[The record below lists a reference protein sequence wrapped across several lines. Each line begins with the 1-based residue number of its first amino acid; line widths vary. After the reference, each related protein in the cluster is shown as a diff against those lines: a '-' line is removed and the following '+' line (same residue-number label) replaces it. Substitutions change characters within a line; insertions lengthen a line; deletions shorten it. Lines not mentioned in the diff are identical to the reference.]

1 MADKG
6 FISGSMK
13 FDVSDDEAAL
23 EQSEGPVLP
32 MRLVVVTRL
41 TPGADESLGATPPTA
56 PIRLDPAEPEAL
68 FAKLR
73 PRLSIEV
80 PSVLDGGRMTRLE
93 IAPTSLKSFRP
104 DGLVTEVSLMRSLL
118 DGKLVLDRLRAAEI
132 TDDQA
137 FAQLDRLWKGS
148 ALAAE
153 VLGRAPSAASSTA
166 PAPAAPRVAAPTA
179 SEGGGLDSLLS
190 MVEVPGG
197 SGGDAPSAADSPA
210 GDGREDRI
218 ARIIAEVAS
227 GGRKAGR
234 GKSGIPRVEEAI
246 GMQLGAILQHPAMR
260 QLEQSYRALRFL
272 LERAGKTPGLIVEAV
287 AIGDDGPVAA
297 FERVVRRA
305 DPPVT
310 LALVDVDVDGSAR
323 SFADLE
329 ALAALAEANT
339 CPVIVNGTS
348 KLLGV
353 GDLARV
359 DKLDSKTNLFTA
371 PHRAPWRATANKPS
385 LRWVAIA
392 MNPMLARLPY
402 DKQSSRVRE
411 AVVVEQPNDHEAI
424 VWIPPAYAVGA
435 TAIASFRDTS
445 WPARITGPR
454 HGVIENLPVQHL
466 DDDGV
471 EIAIPTQ
478 AFVST
483 ESQRELSRVGVLML
497 ASAANSDAAYIH
509 AAPTAYVQPDKKT
522 YDVSTAGPED
532 RPPPLSLVDQLFVGR
547 LVQFARA
554 ICGKIPPDSDPKE
567 LEQVLQAATWSMFD
581 KAPPSGPELAVGV
594 RRSDEGL
601 VASFSVRPRRFL
613 GVSLDEFGFEM
624 PVG

>member
-6 FISGSMK
+6 FIAGTMK
-13 FDVSDDEAAL
+13 FDVSDDDAAL
-23 EQSEGPVLP
+23 EQDEGPVLP
-32 MRLVVVTRL
+32 LRLVVVSRL
-41 TPGADESLGATPPTA
+41 TPGADESLGATPPTT
-56 PIRLDPAEPEAL
+56 PLRLDPSEPEGL

-80 PSVLDGGRMTRLE
+80 PSVLEGGRMIRLE
-93 IAPTSLKSFRP
+93 LAPTSLKSFRP
-104 DGLVTEVSLMRSLL
+104 DGLLAEVPLLRSLL
-118 DGKLVLDRLRAAEI
+118 DGKLVLDRLRAAELS
-132 TDDQA
+132 DEQA
-137 FAQLDRLWKGS
+137 FAQLDRLWKG
-148 ALAAE
+148 APLASE
-153 VLGRAPSAASSTA
+153 VLGRAPASASASA
-166 PAPAAPRVAAPTA
+166 PAPARAAAPAVA
-179 SEGGGLDSLLS
+179 SGEGGGLDSLLS

-197 SGGDAPSAADSPA
+197 SSTEASSAAEAPA

-246 GMQLGAILQHPAMR
+246 GMQLGAILQHPAVR
-260 QLEQSYRALRFL
+260 QLEQSYRSLRFL
-272 LERAGKTPGLIVEAV
+272 LERAGKTPGVILEAV
-287 AIGDDGPVAA
+287 AIGEDGAVAA
-297 FERVVRRA
+297 FERTVKRA

-310 LALVDVDVDGSAR
+310 LAIVDVDVDGSSR
-323 SFADLE
+323 SFAELE
-329 ALAALAEANT
+329 QLAELAEAHT

-353 GDLARV
+353 GDLSRV
-359 DKLDSKTNLFTA
+359 DRLDSKQNLFTA
-371 PHRAPWRATANKPS
+371 PHRAPWRSTANKPM

-411 AVVVEQPNDHEAI
+411 AVVVEQPSDHEAI

-435 TAIASFRDTS
+435 TALASFKETG
-445 WPARITGPR
+445 WPGRITGAR

-466 DDDGV
+466 DDDGA

-483 ESQRELSRVGVLML
+483 ESQRELARIGVLML

-522 YDVSTAGPED
+522 YDGSTAGPED

-567 LEQVLQAATWSMFD
+567 LQQVLHAATWSLFD
-581 KAPPSGPELAVGV
+581 KAPPSGPELEVGV
-594 RRSDEGL
+594 RQADGGL